1 MKTLTQE
8 SDVIRKA
15 GKTTAVLQVFAVLL
29 LGLLGSLY
37 YDISSR
43 YSALQSGIREN
54 AMWSV
59 YQLDREARRLRE
71 VVSIAIARSDTSVG
85 ALKEMSLR
93 YDILYSR
100 MSTLEKANFEENFK
114 VDATVRKQLA
124 EIRRTVYQNAPLF
137 DDIAA
142 RKTASIASLRIL
154 YSQLMTL
161 TENSEHL
168 LTYTNNTLSSDR
180 ADARQT
186 VQALEKKSLTLI
198 VLLVASVG
206 FLIFTLRRQLRSV
219 RAAGLSLE
227 TMAGDLNDAYQAAEA
242 GNRAKSQFMA
252 TMGHEIRTPL
262 NAILGMVELMEL
274 KKLPAEC
281 QDNLRTIR
289 GAGEA
294 LLDIINEI
302 LDFAKIEHGNLELE
316 YRIVD
321 IKALAESAAEMMRG
335 RAAEAGN
342 TIELDLPA
350 ALAAPY
356 VHSDP
361 TRLRQIVLNLM
372 SNAVKFTANGVVTLR
387 IRETGMERAPRLR
400 IEVKDTGIG
409 IDESGRAK
417 LFKPFSQ
424 VDASI
429 SRKYGGTGL
438 GLTICKQIV
447 DRFGGEMGVD
457 SVPGLGSKF
466 WFEIPAP
473 RSETAPPNR
482 KADTAAAANALPKL
496 SVLAVE
502 DNKVNQQVIRRF
514 LEHLGQEVQLADDGA
529 QAVELASQTRFDLIL
544 MDMQMPVMDGIE
556 ATRRI
561 KALPAPYN
569 ETPIWAMTANAS
581 EDDRIA
587 CEEAGMEGFH
597 SKPVSMIQ
605 LRQLIT
611 DLGRA
616 APRSA
621 APQPLA
627 APAAKEEIIVETA
640 PQAEDAA
647 WKEPFE
653 LRRQEIAEAL
663 GDDVFQELL
672 DDFFDDSD
680 RLLRELLAAYDAS
693 QSDKLD
699 PMLHNLKG
707 AAANVGLADIAQTA
721 QHMRNNHPSRA
732 ELETLSTN
740 IASRKM
746 MLAA

>member
-1 MKTLTQE
+1 MISLMQE

-29 LGLLGSLY
+29 LGLLASLY
-37 YDISSR
+37 YDISAR
-43 YSALQSGIREN
+43 YSEMQNGIREN

-71 VVSIAIARSDTSVG
+71 VVSIAIAKSDTSV
-85 ALKEMSLR
+85 ASQKEMSLR
-93 YDILYSR
+93 YDILFSR
-100 MSTLEKANFEENFK
+100 MSMLEKANFEENFK
-114 VDATVRKQLA
+114 VDATVRKQLT

-142 RKTASIASLRIL
+142 KRAVSIASLRIL
-154 YSQLMTL
+154 FGQLVTL

-168 LTYTNNTLSSDR
+168 LTYTNNTLSADR
-180 ADARQT
+180 ADSRQT
-186 VQALEKKSLTLI
+186 VQSLEMKSLTLI
-198 VLLVASVG
+198 ALLVASVG

-227 TMAGDLNDAYQAAEA
+227 TMAGNLNNAYQAAEA

-289 GAGEA
+289 GGGEA

-321 IKALAESAAEMMRG
+321 IKALAESASEMMRG

-342 TIELDLPA
+342 TIDLDIPA
-350 ALAAPY
+350 VLSAPY
-356 VHSDP
+356 IHSDP

-387 IRETGMERAPRLR
+387 IRETGTEKAPRLR

-409 IDESGRAK
+409 IDECGRAK

-473 RSETAPPNR
+473 RSELAPPNN
-482 KADTAAAANALPKL
+482 KAITAAANALPRL
-496 SVLAVE
+496 TVLAVE

-514 LEHLGQEVQLADDGA
+514 LEHLGQEVHLADDGA
-529 QAVELASQTRFDLIL
+529 QAVDIASRKRFDLIL

-561 KALPAPYN
+561 KALPQPACR
-569 ETPIWAMTANAS
+569 TPIWAMTANAS

-605 LRQLIT
+605 LRQLIADVGGEAQRPIADSPT
-611 DLGRA
+611 A
-616 APRSA
+616 AMEEERMNTT
-621 APQPLA
+621 APQPA
-627 APAAKEEIIVETA
+627 NETW
-640 PQAEDAA
+640 ER
-647 WKEPFE
+647 PFE
-653 LRRQEIAEAL
+653 LRRQEIADAL
-663 GDDVFQELL
+663 GDDVFLELL
-672 DDFFDDSD
+672 DDFFDDSE
-680 RLLRELLAAYDAS
+680 RLLRDLLAAYDAE
-693 QSDKLD
+693 QPEKLE

-707 AAANVGLADIAQTA
+707 AAANVGLSDIAALA
-721 QHMRNNHPSRA
+721 QQMRTSRPNRNQ
-732 ELETLSTN
+732 LESLSAN
-740 IASRKM
+740 IASRKL

>member
-1 MKTLTQE
+1 
-8 SDVIRKA
+8 
-15 GKTTAVLQVFAVLL
+15 
-29 LGLLGSLY
+29 
-37 YDISSR
+37 
-43 YSALQSGIREN
+43 
-54 AMWSV
+54 
-59 YQLDREARRLRE
+59 
-71 VVSIAIARSDTSVG
+71 
-85 ALKEMSLR
+85 MSLR
-93 YDILYSR
+93 YDILFSR
-100 MSTLEKANFEENFK
+100 MSMLEKTNFEENFK
-114 VDATVRKQLA
+114 VDATVRKQLT
-124 EIRRTVYQNAPLF
+124 EIRRTVFQNAPLF
-137 DDIAA
+137 DDIVAS
-142 RKTASIASLRIL
+142 KTVSIASLRIL
-154 YSQLMTL
+154 YAQLVTL

-168 LTYTNNTLSSDR
+168 LTYTNNTLSADR
-180 ADARQT
+180 ADARQA
-186 VQALEKKSLTLI
+186 VQALEMKSLTLI

-227 TMAGDLNDAYQAAEA
+227 TMAGNLNDAYQAAES

-274 KKLPAEC
+274 KRLPTEC

-321 IKALAESAAEMMRG
+321 IRALAESAAEMMRG

-342 TIELDLPA
+342 TIELDMPA
-350 ALAAPY
+350 VFAAPY
-356 VHSDP
+356 IHSDP

-387 IRETGMERAPRLR
+387 LRETGTERAPRLR

-409 IDESGRAK
+409 IDESGRIK

-447 DRFGGEMGVD
+447 DRFGGEMDVE

-473 RSETAPPNR
+473 RSEHAPPNR
-482 KADTAAAANALPKL
+482 KADNAAAAHALPKL

-514 LEHLGQEVQLADDGA
+514 LEHLGQDVELADDGA
-529 QAVELASQTRFDLIL
+529 QAVDLASRKHFDLIL

-556 ATRRI
+556 ATRHI
-561 KALPAPYN
+561 KALPAPFN
-569 ETPIWAMTANAS
+569 AAPIWAMTANAS

-611 DLGRA
+611 DLGHA
-616 APRSA
+616 APRPVMETGA
-621 APQPLA
+621 APVGA
-627 APAAKEEIIVETA
+627 DEVGEDGGSD
-640 PQAEDAA
+640 AERTG
-647 WKEPFE
+647 WKGPFE
-653 LRRQEIAEAL
+653 LRRQEIADAL
-663 GDDVFQELL
+663 GDDVFRELL
-672 DDFFDDSD
+672 DDFFDDSE
-680 RLLRELLAAYDAS
+680 RLLRDLLAAFDAGGPE
-693 QSDKLD
+693 KLD

-707 AAANVGLADIAQTA
+707 AAANVGLADIADAA
-721 QHMRNNHPSRA
+721 QHMRTNHPSRS

>member
-1 MKTLTQE
+1 VISLTQE

-29 LGLLGSLY
+29 LALLGSFY
-37 YDISSR
+37 YDISAR

-71 VVSIAIARSDTSVG
+71 VVSIAISRSDTST
-85 ALKEMSLR
+85 ASQKEMSLR
-93 YDILYSR
+93 YDILFSR
-100 MSTLEKANFEENFK
+100 MSMLEKTNFEENFK
-114 VDATVRKQLA
+114 VDATVRKQLT
-124 EIRRTVYQNAPLF
+124 EIRRTVFQNAPLF
-137 DDIAA
+137 DDIVAK
-142 RKTASIASLRIL
+142 KTVSIASLRIL
-154 YSQLMTL
+154 FGQLVSL

-168 LTYTNNTLSSDR
+168 LTYTNNTLSADR

-186 VQALEKKSLTLI
+186 VQALEMKSLSLI

-227 TMAGDLNDAYQAAEA
+227 TMAGNLNDAYQAAEA

-274 KKLPAEC
+274 KRLPAEC

-321 IKALAESAAEMMRG
+321 IRTLAESAAEMMRG

-350 ALAAPY
+350 VLAAPY

-387 IRETGMERAPRLR
+387 IRETGTDRSPRLR

-409 IDESGRAK
+409 IDGSGREK

-447 DRFGGEMGVD
+447 DRFGGEMDVE

-473 RSETAPPNR
+473 RSELAPPSR
-482 KADTAAAANALPKL
+482 KVDNAAAVHALPRL

-502 DNKVNQQVIRRF
+502 DNKVNQQVVRRF
-514 LEHLGQEVQLADDGA
+514 LEHLGQDVELADDGA
-529 QAVELASQTRFDLIL
+529 QAVDLASRKRFDLIL

-556 ATRRI
+556 ATRHI
-561 KALPAPYN
+561 KALPAPFN

-611 DLGRA
+611 DLGRD
-616 APRSA
+616 APRPTGDA
-621 APQPLA
+621 R
-627 APAAKEEIIVETA
+627 PADVPEQEPV
-640 PQAEDAA
+640 AESVAQDADAA
-647 WKEPFE
+647 WKGSFE
-653 LRRQEIAEAL
+653 LRRQEIADAL
-663 GDDVFQELL
+663 GDDVFRELL
-672 DDFFDDSD
+672 DDFFDDSE
-680 RLLRELLAAYDAS
+680 RLLRDLLAAFDPVRPE
-693 QSDKLD
+693 KLD

-707 AAANVGLADIAQTA
+707 AAANVGLSDIAATA
-721 QHMRNNHPSRA
+721 QHMRTNHPSRN

-740 IASRKM
+740 IASRKT

>member
-1 MKTLTQE
+1 MQE

-71 VVSIAIARSDTSVG
+71 VVSIAIARSDTS
-85 ALKEMSLR
+85 AASQKEISLR

-100 MSTLEKANFEENFK
+100 MAMLEKANFEENFK
-114 VDATVRKQLA
+114 VDATVRKQLT
-124 EIRRTVYQNAPLF
+124 EIRRTVFQNAPLF

-142 RKTASIASLRIL
+142 KKTVSIASLRIL
-154 YSQLMTL
+154 QIQLQAL
-161 TENSEHL
+161 TVNSEHL
-168 LTYTNNTLSSDR
+168 LTYTNTTLSADR

-186 VQALEKKSLTLI
+186 LQALEMKSLSLI

-227 TMAGDLNDAYQAAEA
+227 TMAGNLNNAYQAAEA

-274 KKLPAEC
+274 KKLPVEC
-281 QDNLRTIR
+281 LDNLRTIR

-321 IKALAESAAEMMRG
+321 IRALAESATEMMRG

-342 TIELDLPA
+342 TIELDMPA
-350 ALAAPY
+350 VLSAPY
-356 VHSDP
+356 IHSDP

-372 SNAVKFTANGVVTLR
+372 SNAVKFTANGAVTLR
-387 IRETGMERAPRLR
+387 IRETGTERAPRLR

-473 RSETAPPNR
+473 RSELAPPNH
-482 KADTAAAANALPKL
+482 KSENAPANALPKL
-496 SVLAVE
+496 TVLAVE

-514 LEHLGQEVQLADDGA
+514 LEHLGQEVHLADDGA
-529 QAVELASQTRFDLIL
+529 QAVEFASGKRFDLIL

-561 KALPAPYN
+561 KALPAPFSQ
-569 ETPIWAMTANAS
+569 TPIWAMTANAS

-611 DLGRA
+611 DLGRS
-616 APRSA
+616 APRM
-621 APQPLA
+621 PLET
-627 APAAKEEIIVETA
+627 PSTPVVKEEDVIMVET
-640 PQAEDAA
+640 PPKQQDDA
-647 WKEPFE
+647 WKRPFD
-653 LRRQEIAEAL
+653 LRRQEIADAL
-663 GDDVFQELL
+663 GDEVFQELL
-672 DDFFDDSD
+672 VDFFEDSD
-680 RLLRELLAAYDAS
+680 RLLRELLAAYDAR
-693 QSDKLD
+693 QSEKLD

-707 AAANVGLADIAQTA
+707 AAANVGLADIAATA
-721 QHMRNNHPSRA
+721 QHMRNNHPSRT

>member
-1 MKTLTQE
+1 MQE

-37 YDISSR
+37 YDISAR

-71 VVSIAIARSDTSVG
+71 VVSIAIAQSDTSVG

-100 MSTLEKANFEENFK
+100 MSMLEKANFEENFK

-142 RKTASIASLRIL
+142 RKTVSIASLRIL

-168 LTYTNNTLSSDR
+168 LTYTNNTLSADR
-180 ADARQT
+180 ADARQQ
-186 VQALEKKSLTLI
+186 VQALEMKSLTLI

-227 TMAGDLNDAYQAAEA
+227 TMAGTLNDAYQAAEA

-274 KKLPAEC
+274 RRLPVEC

-342 TIELDLPA
+342 TIELDMPA
-350 ALAAPY
+350 VLAAPY
-356 VHSDP
+356 IHSDP

-387 IRETGMERAPRLR
+387 IRETGTERAPRLR

-466 WFEIPAP
+466 WFEVPAP

-482 KADTAAAANALPKL
+482 KAENAAANALPKL
-496 SVLAVE
+496 TVLAVE

-529 QAVELASQTRFDLIL
+529 QAVEIASRKRFDLIL

-561 KALPAPYN
+561 KALPAPFN
-569 ETPIWAMTANAS
+569 QSPIWAMTANAS

-616 APRSA
+616 AP
-621 APQPLA
+621 PIPLQA
-627 APAAKEEIIVETA
+627 APAPVVKEKPMAET
-640 PQAEDAA
+640 PPEMGTEDEG
-647 WKEPFE
+647 WKAPFE

-680 RLLRELLAAYDAS
+680 RLLRDLLAAFDAQ
-693 QSDKLD
+693 QSDELD

-707 AAANVGLADIAQTA
+707 AAANVGLSDIAATA
-721 QHMRNNHPSRA
+721 QHMRVNHPNRT
-732 ELETLSTN
+732 EIETLSAN
-740 IASRKM
+740 IASRKQL
-746 MLAA
+746 LAA